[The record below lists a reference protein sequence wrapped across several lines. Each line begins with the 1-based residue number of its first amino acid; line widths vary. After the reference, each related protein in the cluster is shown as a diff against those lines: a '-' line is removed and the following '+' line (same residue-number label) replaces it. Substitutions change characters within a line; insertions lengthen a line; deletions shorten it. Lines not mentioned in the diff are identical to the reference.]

1 MSKETLIQAFSTALD
16 IPPEQVVDDL
26 GYNTIPTWD
35 SMAHMVLIAEL
46 EAVFNIMLD
55 TDDIIDMSSVAKA
68 KQILAKYGIDCE

>member
-16 IPPEQVVDDL
+16 IPAEQVVDDL